1 MTIDEVKSY
10 YGSFDCEV
18 LTSNPQNEMKIR
30 DFTCHIRNNTLEN
43 YLKTD
48 AWKEDIDGETR
59 VYLIREH
66 NTRQIVLFFSLKCG
80 TLFTTY
86 KLDDSY
92 NELEEAQKSLVDEMV
107 NLRLN
112 HNDDQF
118 YQMFKQI
125 QTVFDKK
132 QSGIMLN
139 IVEHRVNLK
148 REREALQETNS
159 VLRVERCYSA
169 IEIRHLC
176 RCDSFDARSLTGFP
190 LGFGLF
196 WCKIVP
202 LILNIAKMVGCEYL
216 YVFAADRS
224 DDSDASKLITYYKQ
238 SLCFRSLDS
247 DGVAVLKP
255 GYDEN
260 CKGLIQTVKYLPEME
275 KDIWEMF
282 SDHAVEG

>member
-18 LTSNPQNEMKIR
+18 LTSNPQNEMEIR

-125 QTVFDKK
+125 QTVFVKNK
-132 QSGIMLN
+132 AG
-139 IVEHRVNLK
+139 
-148 REREALQETNS
+148 
-159 VLRVERCYSA
+159 
-169 IEIRHLC
+169 LC
-176 RCDSFDARSLTGFP
+176 
-190 LGFGLF
+190 
-196 WCKIVP
+196 
-202 LILNIAKMVGCEYL
+202 
-216 YVFAADRS
+216 
-224 DDSDASKLITYYKQ
+224 
-238 SLCFRSLDS
+238 
-247 DGVAVLKP
+247 
-255 GYDEN
+255 
-260 CKGLIQTVKYLPEME
+260 
-275 KDIWEMF
+275 
-282 SDHAVEG
+282 